1 MVENAALRA
10 LRLLDLVPYISSNP
24 GIRVSELAEEFS
36 VTQDEIL
43 KDLNLLFLCGL
54 PGYTPLELIDLSF
67 DDGYVV
73 IRDPQN
79 LNAPRNLN
87 ESECLALR
95 IALAALEEIT
105 PKTHR
110 SFSVLQSLQ
119 AKLSQAF
126 SSEIP
131 AAAIN
136 FEADKDRIHL
146 DTIKKALESNSDL
159 KIEYFNQTK
168 DSLSLRHI
176 SPIGISIDGEKVQIR
191 AYCHVAQGMRTFSLR
206 NISAVESTPRTVEH
220 NFSGDDNSAIEV
232 RFKVSEDSEQFLK
245 ENRESLTP
253 FQSNELGFAIYTI
266 QVFQPEWIMKSAI
279 SENLQI
285 EEPGKLRSAIKDRCS
300 AALEN
305 YAMIG

>member
-67 DDGYVV
+67 DDGTVV
-73 IRDPQN
+73 VRDPQN
-79 LNAPRNLN
+79 LSSPRNLS
-87 ESECLALR
+87 ESESLALR
-95 IALAALEEIT
+95 IALAALEEVT
-105 PKTHR
+105 PRSHH
-110 SFSVLQSLQ
+110 SFSVLHSLREKL
-119 AKLSQAF
+119 AKAF
-126 SSEIP
+126 ASDIP
-131 AAAIN
+131 ATSIS
-136 FEADKDRIHL
+136 FEADKDRINIEAIRNAIE
-146 DTIKKALESNSDL
+146 TGSDL
-159 KIEYFNQTK
+159 YIEYFNQTK
-168 DSLSLRHI
+168 DSLSRRQI
-176 SPIGISIDGEKVQIR
+176 SPLGIVVNGEKVQIR
-191 AYCHVAQGMRTFSLR
+191 AYCHVAQGMRTFTLR
-206 NISAVESTPRTVEH
+206 NISAVESSPRTVEH
-220 NFSGDDNSAIEV
+220 NSLGDENSAIEI
-232 RFKVSEDSEQFLK
+232 RFKASADSEEFLK
-245 ENRESLTP
+245 ENSESLTRVP
-253 FQSNELGFAIYTI
+253 SNGPGFAIYTI

-285 EEPGKLRSAIKDRCS
+285 EEPGKLKSAIKDRCS